1 MTAGTTV
8 TPDITSWPPLDEEKR
23 AQGQRLLDWAA
34 VGEGPRL
41 CLVRGAGG
49 SGKSALL
56 AWLLAGTVG
65 RPGVT
70 VHATVPSEG
79 LTTESFAW
87 ELGRQL
93 GYGPLSPDRLL
104 DQVAA
109 DERPLL
115 LLVPDLHR
123 AGAGPADLPSAEPE
137 TLVAELLEPLL
148 ALPHLRAAV
157 EVGTSGLLAA
167 HGGAEVVD
175 LGEGGGDGDGTGQSS
190 SVSSVSSVSY
200 VSYVDLVAAVP
211 RTADGRPDWSQAP
224 APVLRRIL
232 DAALRTDDQGAAV
245 RGLLADPGFLVHGSA
260 TALTAT
266 LADERIPVPGR
277 LREVWRRA
285 APELT
290 AYHTDSAERAALLHA
305 AAVATDPGLAEYL
318 RPLAGRHWW
327 STVWGR
333 PDLSVSALAS
343 VPGVE
348 GRLLAAERTGR
359 LGTYDVG
366 SGASL
371 GAVSGVSGASLG
383 AVSGVSGASLDTS
396 PGVFDAS
403 RASGLSDGAAA
414 SFGHPAVVRP
424 RSLAARDAR
433 SALLLDG
440 SDALLPL
447 VTEDDPTTAFA
458 LGRIAEHHGSAA
470 LAGEESL
477 VTALGGGGIRSPY
490 AIVGDRGGT
499 VHVWSLGEYQ
509 DVPRSCQV
517 HEQPVTAATCVDTAD
532 GLTLTFTAGADG
544 SVRLWE
550 TSAEPMPVPVQQRR
564 YRTTALAAADTPAG
578 PVLAVAWSDGE
589 LHLWHVF
596 SGRVR
601 VLPWLRGCDALALTP
616 DGLLVIADPGGLSA
630 VRLRLD
636 VLWEQ

>member
-1 MTAGTTV
+1 MTVGMTV
-8 TPDITSWPPLDEEKR
+8 TPDIAAWPPLDEDKR
-23 AQGQRLLDWAA
+23 APGRQLLDWAA
-34 VGEGPRL
+34 DGAGSRL
-41 CLVRGAGG
+41 CLVRGAEG

-65 RPGVT
+65 RPWLV

-79 LTTESFAW
+79 LTTETFAW

-93 GYGPLSPDRLL
+93 GYGPLSPGRML

-123 AGAGPADLPSAEPE
+123 AGAGPADLPSAAPE

-167 HGGAEVVD
+167 EGVEAVEVVEVVD
-175 LGEGGGDGDGTGQSS
+175 LGAGDGAGAEPAP
-190 SVSSVSSVSY
+190 Y
-200 VSYVDLVAAVP
+200 AELVAAVP
-211 RTADGRPDWSQAP
+211 RTADGRPDWAQAP
-224 APVLRRIL
+224 DTVLRRVL
-232 DAALRTDDQGAAV
+232 DAALRTDGPYDQGGAV
-245 RGLLADPGFLVHGSA
+245 LGLLADPGFLVHGSA
-260 TALTAT
+260 TALTAV
-266 LADERIPVPGR
+266 LADERVPVPGR

-305 AAVATDPGLAEYL
+305 AAVDTDPDLTEYL
-318 RPLAGRHWW
+318 RPLAGQHWW
-327 STVWGR
+327 SAVWAR
-333 PDLSVSALAS
+333 RALPVNALAL
-343 VPGVE
+343 VPGVAR
-348 GRLLAAERTGR
+348 GLLAADPTGR
-359 LGTYDVG
+359 LRTYDVESG
-366 SGASL
+366 TALDASGATASPSS
-371 GAVSGVSGASLG
+371 VGAS
-383 AVSGVSGASLDTS
+383 D
-396 PGVFDAS
+396 
-403 RASGLSDGAAA
+403 AAA
-414 SFGHPAVVRP
+414 APAVHPASVRP
-424 RSLAARDAR
+424 RSLAPRDAR
-433 SALLLDG
+433 SALLLDR

-458 LGRIAEHHGSAA
+458 LERIAEYHGSAA

-477 VTALGGGGIRSPY
+477 VTALGSGGTRSPY
-490 AIVGDRGGT
+490 AVVGDRGGT

-509 DVPRSCQV
+509 DVPRSHRV
-517 HEQPVTAATCVDTAD
+517 HEQPVTAVTCVDTTD
-532 GLTLTFTAGADG
+532 GLTLTFSAGADG

-550 TSAEPMPVPVQQRR
+550 VSAEPMPVPVQERP
-564 YRTTALAAADTPAG
+564 YRTTGLAAADTPAG

-589 LHLWHVF
+589 VHLWHVF
-596 SGRVR
+596 TGRVR
-601 VLPWLRGCDALALTP
+601 VLPWLRDCDSLALTP
-616 DGLLVIADPGGLSA
+616 EGVLVVGDTAGLSA

>member
-1 MTAGTTV
+1 MQHVMTVGTV
-8 TPDITSWPPLDEEKR
+8 TPDIASWPPLDDDKR
-23 AQGQRLLDWAA
+23 APGQQLLDWAA
-34 VGEGPRL
+34 DGDGPRL
-41 CLVRGAGG
+41 CLVQGAEG
-49 SGKSALL
+49 SGKSGLL

-65 RPGVT
+65 RPGLT

-93 GYGPLSPDRLL
+93 GYGPLSPARLL
-104 DQVAA
+104 DQVGA

-115 LLVPDLHR
+115 LLVPDLHH
-123 AGAGPADLPSAEPE
+123 AGAGPADLPSAAPE

-167 HGGAEVVD
+167 DGAPVVEVVEVVD
-175 LGEGGGDGDGTGQSS
+175 LGGGDGQGTRQA
-190 SVSSVSSVSY
+190 SY
-200 VSYVDLVAAVP
+200 AELVASVP
-211 RTADGRPDWSQAP
+211 RTADGRPDWSRAP
-224 APVLRRIL
+224 DAVRRRIL
-232 DAALRTDDQGAAV
+232 DAAVRTDDQGAAV
-245 RGLLADPGFLVHGSA
+245 RGLLADPGFLVHGA
-260 TALTAT
+260 AAALTAA

-305 AAVATDPGLAEYL
+305 AAVDTDPGLAEYL
-318 RPLAGRHWW
+318 RPLARQHWW
-327 STVWGR
+327 SAVWAR
-333 PDLSVSALAS
+333 RALAVSAPAL
-343 VPGVE
+343 VPGE
-348 GRLLAAERTGR
+348 ERRLLASDPTGR
-359 LGTYDVG
+359 LRTYDVE

-371 GAVSGVSGASLG
+371 GASLG
-383 AVSGVSGASLDTS
+383 A
-396 PGVFDAS
+396 
-403 RASGLSDGAAA
+403 SDGTAA
-414 SFGHPAVVRP
+414 SSVQPAPVQPAPVHPASVRP
-424 RSLAARDAR
+424 RSLAPCDAR
-433 SALLLDG
+433 SVLLLDR

-447 VTEDDPTTAFA
+447 VTEDDPTVAFA
-458 LGRIAEHHGSAA
+458 LERIAEHHGSAA
-470 LAGEESL
+470 LAGEDSL
-477 VTALGGGGIRSPY
+477 VTALGNGGARRPY
-490 AIVGDRGGT
+490 AVVGDRGGT

-509 DVPRSCQV
+509 DVPRSRRV

-532 GLTLTFTAGADG
+532 GLTLTFSAGADG

-564 YRTTALAAADTPAG
+564 HRTTALAAADTPAG

-601 VLPWLRGCDALALTP
+601 VLPWLHGCDGLALTP
-616 DGLLVIADPGGLSA
+616 EGLLVVADTEGLCA

-636 VLWEQ
+636 VLWER

>member
-8 TPDITSWPPLDEEKR
+8 TQDIAAWPPLDEDKR
-23 AQGQRLLDWAA
+23 APGRQLLDWAA
-34 VGEGPRL
+34 DGAGSRL
-41 CLVRGAGG
+41 CLLRGAEG

-65 RPGVT
+65 RPGLV

-79 LTTESFAW
+79 LTTETFAW

-93 GYGPLSPDRLL
+93 GYGPLSPGRLL

-123 AGAGPADLPSAEPE
+123 AGAGPADLPSAAPE

-167 HGGAEVVD
+167 NGIEVID
-175 LGEGGGDGDGTGQSS
+175 LGEGGSGHADQG
-190 SVSSVSSVSY
+190 SY
-200 VSYVDLVAAVP
+200 AELVAAVP

-224 APVLRRIL
+224 DTVLRRVL
-232 DAALRTDDQGAAV
+232 DAALRTDGPYDQGGAV
-245 RGLLADPGFLVHGSA
+245 LGLLADPGFLVHGSA
-260 TALTAT
+260 TALTAV
-266 LADERIPVPGR
+266 LADERVPVPGR

-290 AYHTDSAERAALLHA
+290 AYHTDGAERAALLHA
-305 AAVATDPGLAEYL
+305 AAVDTDPHLTEYL
-318 RPLAGRHWW
+318 RPLAGQHWW
-327 STVWGR
+327 SAVWAR
-333 PDLSVSALAS
+333 RALPVNALAL

-348 GRLLAAERTGR
+348 RGLLTADPTGR
-359 LGTYDVG
+359 LRTYDVESG
-366 SGASL
+366 TALGGTASPSVGAS
-371 GAVSGVSGASLG
+371 
-383 AVSGVSGASLDTS
+383 D
-396 PGVFDAS
+396 
-403 RASGLSDGAAA
+403 AAA
-414 SFGHPAVVRP
+414 APSVHPTSVRP
-424 RSLAARDAR
+424 RSLAPRDAR
-433 SALLLDG
+433 SALLLDR

-447 VTEDDPTTAFA
+447 VTEDDPTAAFA
-458 LGRIAEHHGSAA
+458 LERIAEHHGSAA

-477 VTALGGGGIRSPY
+477 VTALGSGGTRSPY
-490 AIVGDRGGT
+490 AVVGDRGGT

-509 DVPRSCQV
+509 DVPRSCRV
-517 HEQPVTAATCVDTAD
+517 HEQPVTAVTCVDTAD
-532 GLTLTFTAGADG
+532 GLTLTFSAGADG

-589 LHLWHVF
+589 LHLWHVLT
-596 SGRVR
+596 GRVR
-601 VLPWLRGCDALALTP
+601 VLPWLRDCDALALTP
-616 DGLLVIADPGGLSA
+616 EGLLVIGDTAGLSA

-636 VLWEQ
+636 VLWTR

>member
-1 MTAGTTV
+1 MTVGTV
-8 TPDITSWPPLDEEKR
+8 TPDITSWPPLDDDKR
-23 AQGQRLLDWAA
+23 APGQQLLDWAA
-34 VGEGPRL
+34 DGDGPRL
-41 CLVRGAGG
+41 CLVRGAES

-65 RPGVT
+65 RPGLT

-79 LTTESFAW
+79 LTTDSFAW

-93 GYGPLSPDRLL
+93 GYGPLSPSRLL
-104 DQVAA
+104 DQVGA

-123 AGAGPADLPSAEPE
+123 AGAGPADLPSAAPE

-148 ALPHLRAAV
+148 AIPHLRAAV
-157 EVGTSGLLAA
+157 EVGTSGLLATDDD
-167 HGGAEVVD
+167 AEVVEVAG
-175 LGEGGGDGDGTGQSS
+175 LGEGGSHGTGQD
-190 SVSSVSSVSY
+190 SY
-200 VSYVDLVAAVP
+200 AELVAAVP
-211 RTADGRPDWSQAP
+211 RTADGRPDWSRAP
-224 APVLRRIL
+224 DAVRRRIL
-232 DAALRTDDQGAAV
+232 DSSLRTDDQGAAV
-245 RGLLADPGFLVHGSA
+245 HGLLADPGFLVHGSA

-266 LADERIPVPGR
+266 LADQRIPVPGR

-305 AAVATDPGLAEYL
+305 AAVDTDPDLTEYL
-318 RPLAGRHWW
+318 RPLAGQHWW
-327 STVWGR
+327 STVWAR
-333 PDLSVSALAS
+333 RDVPVSAPALVPGEEERKLLAS
-343 VPGVE
+343 DP
-348 GRLLAAERTGR
+348 TGR
-359 LGTYDVG
+359 LRTYDVR

-371 GAVSGVSGASLG
+371 GASDGSAAELGASTVSL
-383 AVSGVSGASLDTS
+383 AVH
-396 PGVFDAS
+396 
-403 RASGLSDGAAA
+403 AAA
-414 SFGHPAVVRP
+414 SVRP
-424 RSLAARDAR
+424 RSTAPRDAR
-433 SALLLDG
+433 SALLFDR

-447 VTEDDPTTAFA
+447 VTEDDPTAAFA
-458 LGRIAEHHGSAA
+458 LERIAEHHGSAA
-470 LAGEESL
+470 LGEEESL
-477 VTALGGGGIRSPY
+477 VTALGSGGTRRPY

-509 DVPRSCQV
+509 DVPRSCRV
-517 HEQPVTAATCVDTAD
+517 HEQPVTAVTCVDTAD
-532 GLTLTFTAGADG
+532 GLTLTFSAGADG

-550 TSAEPMPVPVQQRR
+550 ISAEPMPVPVQQRG
-564 YRTTALAAADTPAG
+564 YRATALAAADTSAG

-589 LHLWHVF
+589 VHLWHVF

-616 DGLLVIADPGGLSA
+616 DGLLVIADPEGLSA

>member
-1 MTAGTTV
+1 MTVGTV
-8 TPDITSWPPLDEEKR
+8 TPDIASWPPLDDDKR
-23 AQGQRLLDWAA
+23 APGQQLLDWAA
-34 VGEGPRL
+34 DGDGPRL
-41 CLVRGAGG
+41 CLVRGAEG

-65 RPGVT
+65 RPGLT

-104 DQVAA
+104 DQVGA

-123 AGAGPADLPSAEPE
+123 AGAGPADLPSAAPQ

-148 ALPHLRAAV
+148 AIPHLRAAV

-167 HGGAEVVD
+167 HVGVEVVD
-175 LGEGGGDGDGTGQSS
+175 LGEGGSHGTGQD
-190 SVSSVSSVSY
+190 SY
-200 VSYVDLVAAVP
+200 AELVAAVP
-211 RTADGRPDWSQAP
+211 RTADARPDWSRAP
-224 APVLRRIL
+224 DAVRRRIL

-260 TALTAT
+260 PALTAA

-290 AYHTDSAERAALLHA
+290 AYHADSAERAALLHA
-305 AAVATDPGLAEYL
+305 AAVGTDPDLTEYL
-318 RPLAGRHWW
+318 RPLAGQHWW
-327 STVWGR
+327 STVWAR
-333 PDLSVSALAS
+333 RDVPVSAPAL
-343 VPGVE
+343 VPGGE
-348 GRLLAAERTGR
+348 ERRLLASDPTGR
-359 LGTYDVG
+359 LRTYDVG

-371 GAVSGVSGASLG
+371 GASGGGAAGLGASGGGEAGLG
-383 AVSGVSGASLDTS
+383 ASGGGEAGLGASIGTVPDGTV
-396 PGVFDAS
+396 PTIVRPAS
-403 RASGLSDGAAA
+403 
-414 SFGHPAVVRP
+414 VRP
-424 RSLAARDAR
+424 RSIAPRDAR
-433 SALLLDG
+433 SALLLDR

-447 VTEDDPTTAFA
+447 VTEDDPTAAFA
-458 LGRIAEHHGSAA
+458 LERIAEHHGSAA
-470 LAGEESL
+470 LAEEDSL
-477 VTALGGGGIRSPY
+477 VTALGSGGTRMPY
-490 AIVGDRGGT
+490 AVVGDRGGT

-509 DVPRSCQV
+509 DVPRSCRV
-517 HEQPVTAATCVDTAD
+517 HEQPVTAVTCVDTAD
-532 GLTLTFTAGADG
+532 GLTLTFSAGADG

-564 YRTTALAAADTPAG
+564 YRATALSAADTPAG

-616 DGLLVIADPGGLSA
+616 GGLLVLADAEGLHG

-636 VLWEQ
+636 ALWER

>member
-8 TPDITSWPPLDEEKR
+8 TTTVTPDMAAWPPLDGDKR
-23 AQGQRLLDWAA
+23 APGRKLLDWAA
-34 VGEGPRL
+34 AGDGPRL
-41 CLVRGAGG
+41 CLVRGAEG

-65 RPGVT
+65 RPGLT

-104 DQVAA
+104 DQVGT

-123 AGAGPADLPSAEPE
+123 AGAGPADLPSAAPE

-148 ALPHLRAAV
+148 AIPHLRAAV
-157 EVGTSGLLAA
+157 EVGGSELLA
-167 HGGAEVVD
+167 GDGDVEVVD
-175 LGEGGGDGDGTGQSS
+175 LGEGGEGGEGGGSS
-190 SVSSVSSVSY
+190 QPAYS
-200 VSYVDLVAAVP
+200 DLVAAVP
-211 RTADGRPDWSQAP
+211 RTADGRPDWAQAP
-224 APVLRRIL
+224 DTVRRHVL
-232 DAALRTDDQGAAV
+232 DAALHTDDQGAAV

-266 LADERIPVPGR
+266 LADQRIPVPGR

-290 AYHTDSAERAALLHA
+290 AYHADSAERAALLHA
-305 AAVATDPGLAEYL
+305 AAVDTDPDLAEYL
-318 RPLAGRHWW
+318 RPLARQHWW
-327 STVWGR
+327 STVWAR
-333 PDLSVSALAS
+333 RDVPMSALAL
-343 VPGVE
+343 VPGGGE
-348 GRLLAAERTGR
+348 RKLLAADPTGR
-359 LGTYDVG
+359 VRTYDVG
-366 SGASL
+366 SGASD
-371 GAVSGVSGASLG
+371 GGASDVG
-383 AVSGVSGASLDTS
+383 TVGGSA
-396 PGVFDAS
+396 
-403 RASGLSDGAAA
+403 SDGTA
-414 SFGHPAVVRP
+414 SAIVRPASVRP
-424 RSLAARDAR
+424 RSIAPRDAR
-433 SALLLDG
+433 SALLLDR

-447 VTEDDPTTAFA
+447 VTEDDPTAAFA
-458 LGRIAEHHGSAA
+458 LERIAEHHGSAA
-470 LAGEESL
+470 LAEEESL
-477 VTALGGGGIRSPY
+477 VTALGSGGTQWPY
-490 AIVGDRGGT
+490 AVVGDRGGT

-509 DVPRSCQV
+509 DVPRSWRV
-517 HEQPVTAATCVDTAD
+517 HEQPVTAVTCVDTTD
-532 GLTLTFTAGADG
+532 GLTLTFSAGADG

-589 LHLWHVF
+589 VHLWHVF

-601 VLPWLRGCDALALTP
+601 MLPWLRGGDALALTP
-616 DGLLVIADPGGLSA
+616 QGLLVIADSEGLTA